1 MESQSQAQLSDWT
14 TTELFQAK
22 MEWTEEA
29 QSGKMALEL
38 RPELQLV
45 WGKQVV
51 IRLETGGARVEAQE
65 LNWSQIMKVWVSY
78 EIHLDWI
85 P

>member
-1 MESQSQAQLSDWT
+1 MLQSMESQSQAQLSDG

-29 QSGKMALEL
+29 QSGKAAFEL

-51 IRLETGGARVEAQE
+51 LSGWNTGGTRVEAQE
-65 LNWSQIMKVWVSY
+65 LN
-78 EIHLDWI
+78 
-85 P
+85 

>member
-1 MESQSQAQLSDWT
+1 MQSMESQSQAQLSDG

-29 QSGKMALEL
+29 QSGKVAFEL

-45 WGKQVV
+45 
-51 IRLETGGARVEAQE
+51 
-65 LNWSQIMKVWVSY
+65 
-78 EIHLDWI
+78 
-85 P
+85 

>member
-1 MESQSQAQLSDWT
+1 MLQSMESQSQAQLSDWT

-51 IRLETGGARVEAQE
+51 LWGWKLEGQE
-65 LNWSQIMKVWVSY
+65 LKLKN
-78 EIHLDWI
+78 
-85 P
+85 